1 MTRRYER
8 SKNEP
13 KASSIHHSA
22 LCCAL
27 SATLVAGTCA
37 TPLSAFA
44 DEEKAESEITQQ
56 EPAQVESS
64 ASATIAP
71 DSDSS
76 TLPDDADNEE
86 SADTDALDADSVV
99 TNQEKETEDVESDA
113 DGQSAQS
120 EDAEETASASID
132 ESHVTGSNITD
143 DQIAEALQGLDG
155 DISSSARSA
164 RSAISTF
171 ALSGSNSAVTY
182 GGATMYE
189 TAVSQ
194 AKAAYS
200 SCSTVILAGPGE
212 AWVDALAAA
221 GLAGGLDCPILF
233 TYKDSVHPATLQAL
247 KDLGARNVVIV
258 GGPEAV
264 ADSVVSQLKA
274 QGISLK
280 ARLGGADCYG
290 TQMEIYRYGVDNGL
304 WSGGTAFVATGG
316 WFGDALSASPVAF
329 ATKSPIFLSRGGG
342 LGSAQRKAIE
352 AGLKSGE
359 FGSVVMVGGPDA
371 ISQATGDS
379 LQKAAQAAG
388 GSFTRLWGA
397 EQYETSVAIA
407 KWAVSSKG
415 FKWDSAAFATGYEPY
430 DALAGS
436 VLQGKSK
443 SVLLLVGPSSSAT
456 ISAAASNKGSIS
468 SLKFFGGTA
477 AITTGI
483 RNQIVG
489 SLGMNTSYEETG
501 ISLSAMEKLE
511 IAANEYANISASDID
526 PSKVSSNSSAYY
538 QFAILDQGYSGKTTA
553 SQIDNFIAKN
563 CVYQESNYGVTST
576 LRGMGSTIIAA
587 AKKYNVNEVY
597 LLSHAIIESAWGCSH
612 LSTGRVDGYSGYY
625 NFFGIG
631 AYDVDPYNGGAA
643 LAKKHGWNTPAKAIE
658 GAAQWISQNYLNN
671 KYNQNTLYKMRW
683 NYTQAANEGAV
694 WHQYATAPTWAT
706 GIAGVMSN
714 FYSYAGISQYDTGL
728 KFLIPQYS

>member
-1 MTRRYER
+1 MTRRHQR
-8 SKNEP
+8 SKIEP
-13 KASSIHHSA
+13 SASTLRHSA
-22 LCCAL
+22 MCCAL
-27 SATLVAGTCA
+27 SAALAVGTCSV
-37 TPLSAFA
+37 PLTALA
-44 DEEKAESEITQQ
+44 EEPESETNAAQQDPAKADGDSAATSAPEDALETPEETIEAGADNAGKDDFASNVEDEALIASTQERQ
-56 EPAQVESS
+56 PETETQA
-64 ASATIAP
+64 ADAP
-71 DSDSS
+71 DASIE
-76 TLPDDADNEE
+76 DA
-86 SADTDALDADSVV
+86 SVV
-99 TNQEKETEDVESDA
+99 
-113 DGQSAQS
+113 
-120 EDAEETASASID
+120 
-132 ESHVTGSNITD
+132 GSNITD

-155 DISSSARSA
+155 NASSSARSA
-164 RSAISTF
+164 RNAISTF

-290 TQMEIYRYGVDNGL
+290 TQMEIYQYGKDNGL

-342 LGSAQRKAIE
+342 LDSAQRKAIE

-443 SVLLLVGPSSSAT
+443 SVLLLVGPSDSAT
-456 ISAAASNKGSIS
+456 IPAAASNKGSIS
-468 SLKFFGGTA
+468 TIRFFGGTA

-489 SLGMNTSYEETG
+489 SLGMNTSYEEAG
-501 ISLSAMEKLE
+501 ISLSTMVKLE
-511 IAANEYANISASDID
+511 GVPTSDID
-526 PSKVSSNSSAYY
+526 PSKVSSSSSAYY

-597 LLSHAIIESAWGCSH
+597 LLSHAIVESAWGCSH

-643 LAKKHGWNTPAKAIE
+643 LAKQHGWNTPAKAIE

-671 KYNQNTLYKMRW
+671 TYNQNTLYKMRW
-683 NYTQAANEGAV
+683 NYTQAASEGAV
-694 WHQYATAPTWAT
+694 WHQYATAKTWAT
-706 GIAGVMSN
+706 GIADVMAN

-728 KFLIPQYS
+728 KFLVPQYS

>member
-13 KASSIHHSA
+13 KASSIRHSA

-99 TNQEKETEDVESDA
+99 ANQEKETEDVEFDA

-189 TAVSQ
+189 TAVAE

-200 SCSTVILAGPGE
+200 SSPTVVLAGPE
-212 AWVDALAAA
+212 DAWTDALSAA
-221 GLAGGLDCPILF
+221 GLAGCLDCPILF
-233 TYKDSVHPATLQAL
+233 TYEGTLHPATRQAL
-247 KDLGARNVVIV
+247 KDLGAQNVIIV
-258 GGPEAV
+258 GGPEAIST
-264 ADSVVSQLKA
+264 SVESDLKA
-274 QGISLK
+274 AGVSVK

-290 TQMEIYRYGVDNGL
+290 TQMEIYQYGKDNGL
-304 WSGGTAFVATGG
+304 WTGRTAFVATGG

-329 ATKSPIFLSRGGG
+329 ATKSPIFLSRDGG
-342 LGSAQRKAIE
+342 LDSAQRKAIE

-407 KWAVSSKG
+407 KWAVSSQG

-468 SLKFFGGTA
+468 TIRFFGGTA

-489 SLGMNTSYEETG
+489 CLGMNTTYEETG
-501 ISLSAMEKLE
+501 ISLSAMAKLE
-511 IAANEYANISASDID
+511 GVSTSDID
-526 PSKVSSNSSAYY
+526 PSKVSSSSSAYY
-538 QFAILDQGYSGKTTA
+538 QFAVLDQGYSGKTTA

-563 CVYQESNYGVTST
+563 CVYQESSYGVTST

>member
-13 KASSIHHSA
+13 KASSIRHSA

-37 TPLSAFA
+37 APLSAFA
-44 DEEKAESEITQQ
+44 DEEKAESEIAQQ
-56 EPAQVESS
+56 EPAQVEDSV
-64 ASATIAP
+64 AAIIAP

-76 TLPDDADNEE
+76 TLPDDADNED
-86 SADTDALDADSVV
+86 SVGTDAPDADSVE
-99 TNQEKETEDVESDA
+99 TSQEKETEDVESDA
-113 DGQSAQS
+113 DGQSTQF
-120 EDAEETASASID
+120 EDAEETASTSID
-132 ESHVTGSNITD
+132 ESSVTGSNITD
-143 DQIAEALQGLDG
+143 DQIAEALHGLDG
-155 DISSSARSA
+155 DASSSARSA
-164 RSAISTF
+164 RSAVSTF

-233 TYKDSVHPATLQAL
+233 TQTDYLHPSTKQAL
-247 KDLGARNVVIV
+247 ADLGVKNAIIV
-258 GGPEAV
+258 GGPLAV
-264 ADSVVSQLKA
+264 SDKVVGDLKA
-274 QGISLK
+274 AGVSLK
-280 ARLGGADCYG
+280 ARLGGTDCYD
-290 TQMEIYRYGVDNGL
+290 TQMKIYEYGVENGL
-304 WSGGTAFVATGG
+304 WSSGMAIVATGG
-316 WFGDALSASPVAF
+316 HFGDTLSMSPVAF
-329 ATKSPIFLSRGGG
+329 ATKTPIFLSRNGG
-342 LGSAQRKAIE
+342 LDKAQKNALAAGAKDGSFREIVV
-352 AGLKSGE
+352 AGGTLAVSG
-359 FGSVVMVGGPDA
+359 
-371 ISQATGDS
+371 ATGDYLSS
-379 LQKAAQAAG
+379 LAQANG
-388 GSFTRLWGA
+388 GSFKRLWGQA
-397 EQYETSVAIA
+397 QYETSVAVA
-407 KWAVSSKG
+407 EWAVSEKG
-415 FKWDSAAFATGYEPY
+415 FSWNSAAFATGYEPY

-436 VLQGKSK
+436 VLQGKSR
-443 SVLLLVGPSSSAT
+443 SVMLLVGDSSSAT
-456 ISAAASNKGSIS
+456 ISAAASHKGSIS
-468 SLKFFGGTA
+468 SIRFFGGTI
-477 AITTGI
+477 AIPTSI

-489 SLGMNTSYEETG
+489 GLGMNTTYEETG
-501 ISLSAMEKLE
+501 ISLSAMAKLE
-511 IAANEYANISASDID
+511 GVSTSDID
-526 PSKVSSNSSAYY
+526 PSKVSSNSSKFY
-538 QFAILDQGYSGKTTA
+538 QFAVLDQGYSGKTTA

>member
-1 MTRRYER
+1 MTRRYKR
-8 SKNEP
+8 IKIEP
-13 KASSIHHSA
+13 KASSIRRSA

-27 SATLVAGTCA
+27 SATLVVGTCTA
-37 TPLSAFA
+37 PLSAFA
-44 DEEKAESEITQQ
+44 DEREVESETTQQ
-56 EPAQVESS
+56 EPAKVEED
-64 ASATIAP
+64 A
-71 DSDSS
+71 SS
-76 TLPDDADNEE
+76 TLASDSGSSALTDDVGNEE
-86 SADTDALDADSVV
+86 TARADVADADSAG
-99 TNQEKETEDVESDA
+99 TSQQEAIEGVDA
-113 DGQSAQS
+113 G
-120 EDAEETASASID
+120 ESID
-132 ESHVTGSNITD
+132 GSNVTGSDITD
-143 DQIAEALQGLDG
+143 DQIAEALEAIDG
-155 DISSSARSA
+155 DASSSSRSA

-171 ALSGSNSAVTY
+171 ALSGSSGAVTY

-189 TAVSQ
+189 TAAAE

-200 SCSTVILAGPGE
+200 SSPTVVLAGPE
-212 AWVDALAAA
+212 DAWTDALSAA

-233 TYKDSVHPATLQAL
+233 TYEDTLHPATRQAL
-247 KDLGARNVVIV
+247 KDLGAQSVIIV
-258 GGPEAV
+258 GGPEAISTAV
-264 ADSVVSQLKA
+264 ESDLKA
-274 QGISLK
+274 QGISVK

-342 LGSAQRKAIE
+342 LDSAQRKAIE

-359 FGSVVMVGGPDA
+359 FSSVVMVGGPDA
-371 ISQATGDS
+371 ISRATGDS

-456 ISAAASNKGSIS
+456 IPAAASNKGSIS
-468 SLKFFGGTA
+468 TIRFFGGTA

-489 SLGMNTSYEETG
+489 SLGMNTSYEEAG
-501 ISLSAMEKLE
+501 ISLSTMVKLE
-511 IAANEYANISASDID
+511 GVPTSDID
-526 PSKVSSNSSAYY
+526 PSKVSSSSSAYY

-597 LLSHAIIESAWGCSH
+597 LLSHAIVESAWGCSH

-643 LAKKHGWNTPAKAIE
+643 LAKQHGWNTPAKAIE

-671 KYNQNTLYKMRW
+671 TYNQNTLYKMRW
-683 NYTQAANEGAV
+683 NYTQAASEGAV
-694 WHQYATAPTWAT
+694 WHQYATAKTWAT
-706 GIAGVMSN
+706 GIADVMAN

-728 KFLIPQYS
+728 KFLVPQYS